1 MSRKGEAKRRKAEM
15 LRNKK
20 LVKSYP
26 WIAIVDWHTVK
37 DNGIGIPA
45 SEQERI
51 FERFYRVDKSRSKA
65 TGGTGLGL
73 AIVKHIVE
81 IHDAKIELDSAPGV
95 GTTISVLF

>member
-51 FERFYRVDKSRSKA
+51 FERFYRVDNSIYEVLRDDK
-65 TGGTGLGL
+65 GTVRLLGQTVQRER
-73 AIVKHIVE
+73 IM
-81 IHDAKIELDSAPGV
+81 P
-95 GTTISVLF
+95 